1 MTILSA
7 YICISAHEFRIQNFH
22 MENPRHDHLSVILRG
37 SVCIFYI
44 FFISENLI
52 ISLLLLHSS
61 ALR

>member
-22 MENPRHDHLSVILRG
+22 MENPRHDHLSYSGG